1 MQKPLMETLFGD
13 DYHLFFNE
21 PEKDEQGNS
30 YFIVPNGE
38 DDFDREPC

>member
-1 MQKPLMETLFGD
+1 MSKPDMYPQPET
-13 DYHLFFNE
+13 
-21 PEKDEQGNS
+21 DEYGNT